1 MKKLYI
7 SVLAFVLG
15 VSTISAQEEI
25 CHHHAKGYCS
35 ENQQKESPYRKGAVL
50 LFWGWNRALYSKSD
64 IRFKGAD
71 YDFTLYNVVAKD
83 RPTELSFNDYLHPG
97 RVTIPQTNARIAYFV
112 KDNVAVVLGLDHMKY
127 VMKQDQKVDF
137 SGNVSDPLYSQMIQN
152 KQVDLSDEKFLTFE
166 HTDGLNYVNIG
177 VEKFNNIYNKKNF
190 DISWSYGAGAGVL
203 YPKSNIKLFGN
214 ERSDRFHTAGF
225 GVDARTSINFTFW
238 KHVMVRLEGKYGYI
252 NMPDIKTTLNNKPD
266 KAQQDFVFGQL
277 NLGVGYIFQTRKS
290 K

>member
-252 NMPDIKTTLNNKPD
+252 NNNCP
-266 KAQQDFVFGQL
+266 
-277 NLGVGYIFQTRKS
+277 
-290 K
+290 